1 MSAGVSAGED
11 GLQSEHDNDDFNK
24 ASGQNQN
31 AFPGPFQQ
39 ELNETLKTTIIT
51 RYKVLSRII
60 PTPHTQTLFLELNFI
75 HNQVSCKLM
84 NLRIWI

>member
-1 MSAGVSAGED
+1 MSAGVSAG

-39 ELNETLKTTIIT
+39 ELNETLKTTIKI
-51 RYKVLSRII
+51 
-60 PTPHTQTLFLELNFI
+60 
-75 HNQVSCKLM
+75 
-84 NLRIWI
+84 